1 MTVLAAEGIEIGV
14 HPTTTFLGL
23 TFNLDTMLATVIA
36 GAVVVGLGLFVRSRV
51 TAGVPSGAQ
60 LFLEGV
66 NSQVRKQVEQS
77 VGIKTAPFV
86 IPLAMTLFLF
96 ILAANWLA
104 VLPTEHYVPPPTAD
118 VNLTFALALLVIVAV
133 HVTGVRKRGA
143 GTYIKHFAQPYWWLF
158 PLNIIEE
165 LAKPVSLALRLFGNI
180 FSGGIIIALIAG
192 LPAYILWAPNATWKL
207 FDLFIGLIQAF
218 IFALLTVLYF
228 GSATSEE
235 GH

>member
-1 MTVLAAEGIEIGV
+1 MMILAAEEIEIGV
-14 HPTTTFLGL
+14 HPTATFFGL

-36 GAVVVGLGLFVRSRV
+36 GVLVVGLGLFVRARV

-66 NSQVRKQVEQS
+66 NAQVRRQVEDS

-86 IPLAMTLFLF
+86 VPLALTLFLF
-96 ILAANWLA
+96 ILTANWLA
-104 VLPTEHYVPPPTAD
+104 VLPSEHYVPPPTAD
-118 VNLTFALALLVIVAV
+118 VNLTFALALLVIGWVQ
-133 HVTGVRKRGA
+133 VTGIRKRGA
-143 GTYIKHFAQPYWWLF
+143 GPYFKHFAQPYWWLL
-158 PLNIIEE
+158 PLNLIEE

-180 FSGGIIIALIAG
+180 FAGGIIISLIAG
-192 LPAYILWAPNATWKL
+192 LPAYLLWAPTATWKL

>member
-1 MTVLAAEGIEIGV
+1 MILAAEEIEIGV
-14 HPTTTFLGL
+14 HPTATFFGL

-36 GAVVVGLGLFVRSRV
+36 GVLVVGLGLFVRARV

-66 NSQVRKQVEQS
+66 NAQVRRQVEDS

-86 IPLAMTLFLF
+86 VPLAMTLFLF
-96 ILAANWLA
+96 ILTANWLA
-104 VLPTEHYVPPPTAD
+104 VLPSEHYVPPPTAD
-118 VNLTFALALLVIVAV
+118 VNLTFALALLVIGWVQ
-133 HVTGVRKRGA
+133 VTGIRKRGA
-143 GTYIKHFAQPYWWLF
+143 GPYFKHFAQPYWWLL
-158 PLNIIEE
+158 PLNLIEE

-180 FSGGIIIALIAG
+180 FAGGIIISLIAG
-192 LPAYILWAPNATWKL
+192 LPAYLLWAPTATWKL

>member
-1 MTVLAAEGIEIGV
+1 MKILAAQIEIGV
-14 HPTTTFLGL
+14 HPTANFLGM
-23 TFNLDTMLATVIA
+23 TFNLDTIYATTVA
-36 GAVVVGLGLFVRSRV
+36 GALIVGLGLYVRSRV
-51 TAGVPSGAQ
+51 TSRVPSGAQ

-66 NSQVRKQVEQS
+66 NSQVRSQVEQS
-77 VGIKTAPFV
+77 IGIRTAPFV
-86 IPLAMTLFLF
+86 VPLAMTLFLF

-104 VLPTEHYVPPPTAD
+104 VLPTEEYLPPPTAD
-118 VNLTFALALLVIVAV
+118 VSLTFALALLVIVAV
-133 HVTGVRKRGA
+133 HVTGIRKRGA

-158 PLNIIEE
+158 PLNVIEE

-180 FSGGIIIALIAG
+180 FSGGIIVALIAG
-192 LPAYILWAPNATWKL
+192 LPAYILWAPTATWKL

-228 GSATSEE
+228 GSAASEE

>member
-1 MTVLAAEGIEIGV
+1 MSLLAAEEIEIGV
-14 HPTTTFLGL
+14 HPTSTFFGL

-36 GAVVVGLGLFVRSRV
+36 GVVVVGLGLFVRARV

-66 NSQVRKQVEQS
+66 NAQVRRQVEES

-104 VLPTEHYVPPPTAD
+104 VLPSEHYVPPPTAD

-133 HVTGVRKRGA
+133 HVTGIRKRGA

-180 FSGGIIIALIAG
+180 FSGGIIISLIVG
-192 LPAYILWAPNATWKL
+192 LPAYLLWAPTATWKL

>member
-1 MTVLAAEGIEIGV
+1 MILAAEEIEIGV
-14 HPTTTFLGL
+14 HPTATFFGL

-36 GAVVVGLGLFVRSRV
+36 GVLVVGLGLFVRARV

-66 NSQVRKQVEQS
+66 NAQVRRQVEDS

-86 IPLAMTLFLF
+86 VPLALTLFLF
-96 ILAANWLA
+96 ILTANWLA
-104 VLPTEHYVPPPTAD
+104 VLPSEHYVPPPTAD
-118 VNLTFALALLVIVAV
+118 VNLTFALALLVIGWVQ
-133 HVTGVRKRGA
+133 VTGIRKRGA
-143 GTYIKHFAQPYWWLF
+143 GPYFKHFAQPYWWLL
-158 PLNIIEE
+158 PLNLIEE

-180 FSGGIIIALIAG
+180 FAGGIIISLIAG
-192 LPAYILWAPNATWKL
+192 LPAYLLWAPTATWKL

>member
-1 MTVLAAEGIEIGV
+1 MTILAAEEIEIGV
-14 HPTTTFLGL
+14 HPTVDFLGM
-23 TFNLDTMLATVIA
+23 TFNVDTMLASLLA
-36 GAVVVGLGLFVRSRV
+36 GAVVVGLGLYVRSRV
-51 TAGVPSGAQ
+51 TASVPSGAQ

-66 NSQVRKQVEQS
+66 NAQVRQQVEQS

-86 IPLAMTLFLF
+86 VPLAMTLFLF

-104 VLPTEHYVPPPTAD
+104 VLPSEHYVPPPTSD
-118 VNLTFALALLVIVAV
+118 VSLTFALALLVIVAV
-133 HVTGVRKRGA
+133 HVTGIRKRGA
-143 GTYIKHFAQPYWWLF
+143 GPYIKHFAQPYWWLF

-192 LPAYILWAPNATWKL
+192 LPAYILWAPTATWKL

>member
-1 MTVLAAEGIEIGV
+1 MMILAAEEIEIGV
-14 HPTTTFLGL
+14 HPTATFFGL

-36 GAVVVGLGLFVRSRV
+36 GVLVVGLGLFVRARV

-66 NSQVRKQVEQS
+66 NAQVRRQVEDS

-86 IPLAMTLFLF
+86 VPLAMTLFLF
-96 ILAANWLA
+96 ILTANWLA
-104 VLPTEHYVPPPTAD
+104 VLPSEHYVPPPTAD
-118 VNLTFALALLVIVAV
+118 VNLTFALALLVIGWVQ
-133 HVTGVRKRGA
+133 VTGIRKRGA
-143 GTYIKHFAQPYWWLF
+143 GPYFKHFAQPYWWLL
-158 PLNIIEE
+158 PLNLIEE

-180 FSGGIIIALIAG
+180 FAGGIIISLIAG
-192 LPAYILWAPNATWKL
+192 LPAYLLWAPTATWKL

>member
-1 MTVLAAEGIEIGV
+1 MTILAAEEIEIGV
-14 HPTTTFLGL
+14 HPTVDFLGM
-23 TFNLDTMLATVIA
+23 TFNVDTMLASLLA
-36 GAVVVGLGLFVRSRV
+36 GAVVVGLGLYVRSRV
-51 TAGVPSGAQ
+51 TARVPSGAQ

-66 NSQVRKQVEQS
+66 NAQVRQQVEQS

-86 IPLAMTLFLF
+86 VPLAMTLFLF

-104 VLPTEHYVPPPTAD
+104 VLPTEHYVPPPTSD
-118 VNLTFALALLVIVAV
+118 VSLTFALALLVIVAV
-133 HVTGVRKRGA
+133 HVTGIRKRGA
-143 GTYIKHFAQPYWWLF
+143 GPYIKHFAQPYWWLF

-192 LPAYILWAPNATWKL
+192 LPAYLLWAPTATWKL